1 MTSPT
6 SISGFRVKTGR
17 AALTA
22 TALAAM
28 LMLAGEDELP
38 SRYYALNPP
47 FISGYQ
53 WEIREAYDQAPGVEL
68 LAMEQFGIIQQ
79 FVAKIAAQS
88 KDIDPRYDQLISE
101 NFWELV

>member
-1 MTSPT
+1 MTSPAST
-6 SISGFRVKTGR
+6 SGFRVKMGR
-17 AALTA
+17 AAVTA
-22 TALAAM
+22 TAVAAM

-47 FISGYQ
+47 FVSGYP
-53 WEIREAYDQAPGVEL
+53 WEIREAYDQASGKQL
-68 LAMEQFGIIQQ
+68 LATEQFRIMQQ

-88 KDIDPRYDQLISE
+88 RDLEPRYDQFISE